1 MSRSNY
7 FGKLIIS
14 KCNDDYDTY
23 HDLDLIL
30 VRGDRNKIDIDHQID
45 KLVVNG
51 DNNKIKI
58 GASGDIGEV
67 KLRGNNNIIFSRYL
81 TSLNIEYDYGNRN
94 KIFLNNRNE
103 ESEDQSSEGESEEY
117 ERDRYNYIRNN
128 IDEYEDDNREEEE
141 EEEEEEDDIVVVNR
155 LNLINEYRR
164 ENDYDNQYEEDD
176 EDEDD
181 ENDYVHKKQ
190 LKFPTSKE
198 ILMDLI
204 DISYKKVSKGIT
216 EGNEKCVICYENF
229 MKNESLKMTQCFH
242 LFHFQ
247 CIQKWVESKIN
258 EVELPECPIC
268 RRKL

>member
-81 TSLNIEYDYGNRN
+81 TSLLIIGMKKAKM
-94 KIFLNNRNE
+94 KIQKEKVKNM
-103 ESEDQSSEGESEEY
+103 
-117 ERDRYNYIRNN
+117 
-128 IDEYEDDNREEEE
+128 
-141 EEEEEEDDIVVVNR
+141 
-155 LNLINEYRR
+155 
-164 ENDYDNQYEEDD
+164 
-176 EDEDD
+176 
-181 ENDYVHKKQ
+181 
-190 LKFPTSKE
+190 KE
-198 ILMDLI
+198 I
-204 DISYKKVSKGIT
+204 DIIIL
-216 EGNEKCVICYENF
+216 EI
-229 MKNESLKMTQCFH
+229 
-242 LFHFQ
+242 
-247 CIQKWVESKIN
+247 I
-258 EVELPECPIC
+258 
-268 RRKL
+268 

>member
-1 MSRSNY
+1 M
-7 FGKLIIS
+7 KE
-14 KCNDDYDTY
+14 
-23 HDLDLIL
+23 
-30 VRGDRNKIDIDHQID
+30 IDI
-45 KLVVNG
+45 
-51 DNNKIKI
+51 
-58 GASGDIGEV
+58 
-67 KLRGNNNIIFSRYL
+67 IIL
-81 TSLNIEYDYGNRN
+81 EI
-94 KIFLNNRNE
+94 I
-103 ESEDQSSEGESEEY
+103 
-117 ERDRYNYIRNN
+117 NN
-128 IDEYEDDNREEEE
+128 IDEYEDDNN
-141 EEEEEEDDIVVVNR
+141 EEEEDDIVVANR
-155 LNLINEYRR
+155 LNLINGYRR
-164 ENDYDNQYEEDD
+164 ENDYDSRYEEDD
-176 EDEDD
+176 EEEDD
-181 ENDYVHKKQ
+181 ENDYVHKKK